1 MNFSP
6 SDLRQVSVFAEA
18 TDDDLNAIAQNSFV
32 RSIEDGEFY
41 FFQGDPAEYLYVLTS
56 GQVKLMQSN
65 PNGKQVNIRTVQ
77 PWEMFAAL
85 GAVRKDASYPVSAQA
100 LQDSTALV
108 LRSDFMNEMMQT
120 RPYLAIAL
128 TRLITMLMQEIQVR
142 YRELATERV
151 EQRIARTLLRL
162 ASQIGERIENKRTI
176 VELSFTR
183 QDLAEMTGTTL
194 YTVSRTLSEWEK
206 AGLIEAGRERIK
218 IKNPHGLVKIAE
230 SSGE

>member
-32 RSIEDGEFY
+32 RSIEEGEFF

-128 TRLITMLMQEIQVR
+128 TRLMTEMLFEVKPTDPTVFAGVAAVLMVVA
-142 YRELATERV
+142 LVASLFPSLRV
-151 EQRIARTLLRL
+151 I
-162 ASQIGERIENKRTI
+162 
-176 VELSFTR
+176 
-183 QDLAEMTGTTL
+183 
-194 YTVSRTLSEWEK
+194 
-206 AGLIEAGRERIK
+206 RIK
-218 IKNPHGLVKIAE
+218 PAAALRYE
-230 SSGE
+230 

>member
-6 SDLRQVSVFAEA
+6 DDLRQVSVFAEA
-18 TDDDLNAIAQNSFV
+18 TDEDLQHIAQNSFV
-32 RSIEDGEFY
+32 RSIEEGEFF

-56 GQVKLMQSN
+56 GQVKLLQSN
-65 PNGKQVNIRTVQ
+65 PSGRQVNIRTIQ

-108 LRSDFMNEMMQT
+108 LKSDFMNEMMQT

-142 YRELATERV
+142 YRELATEQV
-151 EQRIARTLLRL
+151 DQRIARTLLRL
-162 ASQIGERIENKRTI
+162 AAQTGKNIENGTTR
-176 VELSFTR
+176 VELSFRR

-194 YTVSRTLSEWEK
+194 FTVSRTLSEWEK
-206 AGLIEAGRERIK
+206 LGLIDAGRERIW
-218 IKNPHGLVKIAE
+218 IKNPRELIKIAE
-230 SSGE
+230 KVD